1 MNIKYMK
8 KKYDIDSITKQ
19 ISNMDQR
26 YKECEKSECALNN
39 NIMGIFKN
47 INDVRNNMINN
58 NKCKSILLQLKR
70 TYDKITEDFEY
81 YNNYDKYN
89 KEYKEL
95 IKGYSN
101 AYLSGANWYYGENLP
116 KTNFLSNKM
125 EITKLY
131 GLFILFVLC
140 SNINDKINLND
151 NDNNLTVYCLD

>member
-1 MNIKYMK
+1 MK
-8 KKYDIDSITKQ
+8 KIYDIDSITKQ
-19 ISNMDQR
+19 ISNMDKR

-47 INDVRNNMINN
+47 INDVRNNMINYK
-58 NKCKSILLQLKR
+58 KCKSLLHQLKI
-70 TYDKITEDFEY
+70 TYDKITEDFDY

-89 KEYKEL
+89 REYKEL

-116 KTNFLSNKM
+116 RTNFISNKM

-131 GLFILFVLC
+131 CFFILFLLC
-140 SNINDKINLND
+140 SNINEKINVND
-151 NDNNLTVYCLD
+151 IDNNNDNNLTVYCLD